1 MSGMSRK
8 VTDFFQRKVSETM
21 LFNDQDGDFQV
32 HSNEEQTN
40 HHAIDQTYVTYSCI
54 PKECSS
60 KVTLDSQPFHPAA
73 SLQFNKEEV
82 C

>member
-1 MSGMSRK
+1 MSGMSGK
-8 VTDFFQRKVSETM
+8 VTDFFQRKVSKTT

-40 HHAIDQTYVTYSCI
+40 HHAIDQTCVTYSCI
-54 PKECSS
+54 SKESS
-60 KVTLDSQPFHPAA
+60 SEVALDSQPFHPAA
-73 SLQFNKEEV
+73 SFQFNKEEV